1 MTKKAIVLTGEATH
15 SIILSELLPN
25 IDFEDILL
33 EKVLSGEEIYKVSTS
48 KHDSKGGKKPLRNG
62 DLFLLGR
69 FLKGNVMLVPE
80 SYQESDSDEEDDDE
94 LPLIGVGSRGNS
106 RGGVRSH
113 GSKGSKSRS
122 RSRPS
127 TQGGD
132 TSFVMA
138 SDFVQ
143 VAPI

>member
-1 MTKKAIVLTGEATH
+1 MKLTIFRNSQPVTPHPLVAT
-15 SIILSELLPN
+15 
-25 IDFEDILL
+25 
-33 EKVLSGEEIYKVSTS
+33 
-48 KHDSKGGKKPLRNG
+48 
-62 DLFLLGR
+62 
-69 FLKGNVMLVPE
+69 
-80 SYQESDSDEEDDDE
+80 
-94 LPLIGVGSRGNS
+94 PLISLGLGGGSRGNS

-132 TSFVMA
+132 TSFVVA

-143 VAPI
+143 VTQLELCLVFPCCFHF